1 MNTIDKK
8 LAQKVK
14 ANQLLL
20 DRLQKRIG
28 YVFKNEPLLTQA
40 LTHRSFSS
48 NNNERFEFIGDSI
61 LNYSVAKMLFE
72 AFPKLSE
79 GELSRFRANLVNQ
92 DTLAEIAHELELGD
106 VLFLGTGELKS
117 GGFRRPSILSDAM
130 EAMFAAISF
139 DSDFLT
145 AEQVIRALYAERVR
159 TIDVNTQSKDAKTLL
174 QEALQAKRLPLPKY
188 RIIEQKGE
196 AHDQIFVVECD
207 LGELGYQTKASA
219 PSRRLAE
226 QLAAKEA
233 LVYLQSLAK
242 KSKEQHA
249 KH

>member
-8 LAQKVK
+8 LAQKV
-14 ANQLLL
+14 QTIQHLLV
-20 DRLQKRIG
+20 RLQKRIG
-28 YVFKNEPLLTQA
+28 YEFKNEQLLVQA

-48 NNNERFEFIGDSI
+48 KNNERFEFIGDSI

-92 DTLAEIAHELELGD
+92 DTLAEIAYELEIGD

-145 AEQVIRALYAERVR
+145 AEIVIRGLYANRVR
-159 TIDVNTQSKDAKTLL
+159 TIDTRTQSKDPKTLL
-174 QEALQAKRLPLPKY
+174 QEALQAKRFALPKY
-188 RIIEQKGE
+188 RIIEQRGE
-196 AHDQIFVVECD
+196 AHDQTFVVECD
-207 LGELGYQTKASA
+207 LGELGYQSKAA
-219 PSRRLAE
+219 AHSRRLAE
-226 QLAAKEA
+226 QQAAKEA
-233 LVYLQSLAK
+233 LVYLQSLNK
-242 KSKEQHA
+242 KIK
-249 KH
+249 K